1 MDKPARV
8 RYNTAMHIVVI
19 GAGIVGTC
27 CGAWLQRDGHRI
39 TFISHIAPGEAC
51 SYGNAGSLSP
61 SACLPVGLP
70 GMWKQVP
77 KWLLQSD
84 GPLAIRPAHLPALL
98 PWLWRF
104 LRHSSRDEV
113 VRIATALRGLLSP
126 IFDCYAPLLER
137 AQAQPW
143 VRRTGC
149 LYVYSGPDT
158 ARRWAWGMNLR
169 RQLGVDLRDVG
180 QDELE
185 ALEPDLKGRFRFGI
199 LAPENGSTLDPSQ
212 LVKAL
217 HAQCTADGAATL
229 SGTVIGF
236 ERRGDRIEGV
246 GLADG
251 RRVEADGVV
260 VAGGAWS
267 GGLARGLGLRVPL
280 ETQRGYHVTVH
291 SSQLALSHTVMAPEY
306 NLMVNPMAMGL
317 RLAGTVEFAGLK
329 RPPHLARA
337 AVLLDKGREMFP
349 HLDTSRHSAWMGHRP
364 CLPDS
369 LPVIGPAPG
378 WANAWLAFGHGHVGM
393 CGGATTG
400 REIAHLVAGRAPQVD
415 LRPFRADRF

>member
-1 MDKPARV
+1 
-8 RYNTAMHIVVI
+8 MHLVVV
-19 GAGIVGTC
+19 GTGIVGTC

-39 TFISHIAPGEAC
+39 TFISADAPGEAC
-51 SYGNAGSLSP
+51 SFGNAGSLSP
-61 SACLPVGLP
+61 SACLPVGMP

-77 KWLLQSD
+77 RWLLRAD
-84 GPLAIRPAHLPALL
+84 GPLAIRPAYLPALL

-104 LRHSSRDEV
+104 VRHGSRAEV
-113 VRIATALRGLLSP
+113 VRIATALRGLLEP
-126 IFDCYAPLLER
+126 IFEAYEPLLER
-137 AQAQPW
+137 AQARQW

-149 LYVYSGPDT
+149 LYVYSGPDA
-158 ARRWAWGMNLR
+158 ARRWAWGMALR
-169 RQLGVDLRDVG
+169 RSLGVDLRDVG

-185 ALEPDLKGRFRFGI
+185 TLEPDLKGRFRFGI

-217 HAQCTADGAATL
+217 HAQCEADGAVTLRATAQGLETRGDRVTAVLTADG
-229 SGTVIGF
+229 
-236 ERRGDRIEGV
+236 
-246 GLADG
+246 G
-251 RRVEADGVV
+251 RVDCDGVV

-267 GGLARGLGLRVPL
+267 AGLARQLGVRVPL
-280 ETQRGYHVTVH
+280 ETQRGYHVTVQ
-291 SSQLALSHTVMAPEY
+291 SNNLGLRHTVMAPEY

-317 RLAGTVEFAGLK
+317 RLAGTVEFAGLA
-329 RPPHLARA
+329 PPPNPARA
-337 AVLLDKGREMFP
+337 AVLLAQGREMFP
-349 HLDTSRHSAWMGHRP
+349 HLDTRRHTHWMGHRP

-378 WANAWLAFGHGHVGM
+378 RANAWLAFGHGHVGM

-400 REIAHLVAGRAPQVD
+400 REIAHLVAGRTPRVD